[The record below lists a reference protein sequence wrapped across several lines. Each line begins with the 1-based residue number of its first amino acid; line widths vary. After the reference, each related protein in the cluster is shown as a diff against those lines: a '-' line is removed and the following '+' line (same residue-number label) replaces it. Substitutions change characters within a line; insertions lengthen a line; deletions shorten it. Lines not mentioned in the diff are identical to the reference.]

1 MRKKLEGIITPLVTP
16 LLSENKLDLNGLERL
31 IEHVIAGGVHG
42 IFILGTTGEAQSLS
56 FDVRVEMIKQ
66 ASAFIKGRLPLLVGI
81 SDTSV
86 GDSLRL
92 SQKAAEYGASAVVSA
107 PPYYFKPSQ
116 KELIRFYGQLVK
128 SLELPLFLYNMP
140 THTKVNF
147 DVETIQELAQHE
159 QIIGFKD
166 SSANGTYFQTVLY
179 AMKDRQ
185 DFSIFVGP
193 EEMTAE
199 AVLMGAQGGVNG
211 GANLF
216 PSLYVDM
223 YEAAKANDIK
233 RVRTLQKIIMKV
245 CFAIY
250 SFTGFGSHYMLGLKG
265 ALSVEGI
272 CNGMT
277 ASGNKLSEL
286 QQQRVADAIKEI
298 KSDIQ
303 LVDLQLANHYK

>member
-66 ASAFIKGRLPLLVGI
+66 ASAFIKGRLPLLIGI

-92 SQKAAEYGASAVVSA
+92 SQKAVEYGASAVVSA

-128 SLELPLFLYNMP
+128 GLELPLFLYNMP

-147 DVETIQELAQHE
+147 DVETIQELAQHQ

-223 YEAAKANDIK
+223 YEAAKARDID
-233 RVRTLQKIIMKV
+233 RIRELQKIIMKV

-250 SFTGFGSHYMLGLKG
+250 SFAGYGSHYMLGLKG

-272 CNGMT
+272 CNGIT

-298 KSDIQ
+298 KAELQ
-303 LVDLQLANHYK
+303 LADLHLANHYK